1 MKKHFLVTK
10 KDNDQKLRWRIFFA
24 EMLGTGLLLLIGLS
38 LVILMFGSGSPVP
51 KLIPDIG
58 YRRLITGF
66 LFGSTGALIAISS
79 IGKASGAHIN
89 PVVTMAFYLMGK
101 INSRTTIS
109 YVCGQFAGAIIGCI
123 PILAWGS
130 MGRSISF
137 GATIPG
143 EGYAMST
150 VLLGEIITT
159 FTMVTLLAVFLAF
172 RKIRPYT
179 PAMFPVLY
187 SIMSFLEAAISGTS
201 TNPARSV
208 GPAIISGQWAGWWIY
223 WIGPMTGAFVA
234 TLAVSFLA
242 KRITQAKIYHF
253 DSESDRLLRR
263 KSIPEAAI

>member
-1 MKKHFLVTK
+1 
-10 KDNDQKLRWRIFFA
+10 
-24 EMLGTGLLLLIGLS
+24 
-38 LVILMFGSGSPVP
+38 
-51 KLIPDIG
+51 
-58 YRRLITGF
+58 
-66 LFGSTGALIAISS
+66 
-79 IGKASGAHIN
+79 
-89 PVVTMAFYLMGK
+89 
-101 INSRTTIS
+101 
-109 YVCGQFAGAIIGCI
+109 VCGQFAGAIIGCI

-263 KSIPEAAI
+263 KNIPEAAI